1 MIETLLKSYMW
12 IFDQFLQKSSF
23 VEVWVFV
30 SGGFA
35 FPPMSRWCQGRGRGA
50 EAPQVK
56 AIFYVTICETQH
68 ILRNYFRNFE
78 LLFSHWKFF
87 CPHFWW
93 LSEKLVAAKGN
104 ASSLDDRQKC
114 KSEKVKKR
122 SRKTKDMKVWTKS
135 ITRLPLWNSHNFLS
149 CLLLES
155 VLVSKKNG
163 ALPRSRHQCWCHR
176 LWKTL
181 KSKPLSEAALH
192 IHLRV
197 NPLVLACL
205 GFWSSRNCG
214 ARQLHQW
221 SLT

>member
-1 MIETLLKSYMW
+1 
-12 IFDQFLQKSSF
+12 
-23 VEVWVFV
+23 
-30 SGGFA
+30 
-35 FPPMSRWCQGRGRGA
+35 MSRWCQGRGRGA

-104 ASSLDDRQKC
+104 AGLV
-114 KSEKVKKR
+114 SETVKKR
-122 SRKTKDMKVWTKS
+122 SRKTKDMKVCTKS
-135 ITRLPLWNSHNFLS
+135 ITRLPLWNSRKKLLS

-155 VLVSKKNG
+155 ALVSKKTELYPGQDIN
-163 ALPRSRHQCWCHR
+163 ADVIACE
-176 LWKTL
+176 KTL

>member
-35 FPPMSRWCQGRGRGA
+35 FPLMSRWCQGRGRGA

-104 ASSLDDRQKC
+104 ASSLDDRLG

-122 SRKTKDMKVWTKS
+122 SRKTKDMKVWRKS

-155 VLVSKKNG
+155 ALVSKKTELYPGQDIN
-163 ALPRSRHQCWCHR
+163 ADV
-176 LWKTL
+176 
-181 KSKPLSEAALH
+181 
-192 IHLRV
+192 I
-197 NPLVLACL
+197 ACEK
-205 GFWSSRNCG
+205 R
-214 ARQLHQW
+214 W
-221 SLT
+221 SLSLFRKQRCIFICR